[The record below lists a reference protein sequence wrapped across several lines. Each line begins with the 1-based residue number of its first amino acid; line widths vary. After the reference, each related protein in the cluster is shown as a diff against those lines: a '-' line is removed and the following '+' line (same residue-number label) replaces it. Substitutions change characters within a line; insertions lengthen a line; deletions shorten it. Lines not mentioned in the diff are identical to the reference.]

1 MIFAAQNLNMTTI
14 NIAKGNGFG
23 SEKMDA
29 TLKILQAASA
39 QLNIEEIEIKEKVYL
54 NGNESGI
61 DTNAWDSFKRT
72 KCY

>member
-1 MIFAAQNLNMTTI
+1 MTTI

-29 TLKILQAASA
+29 TLKYCKL
-39 QLNIEEIEIKEKVYL
+39 LMHNFNIEEIEIKEKVYL